1 MKHFPT
7 PHINSQ
13 PIPENG
19 SYVLANVPLPV
30 DRLTGD
36 CFLVMQNRTRPA
48 LVLGKDASGDNIVLA
63 YQTAK
68 EKLLDPRFVS
78 LEGHIVGLN
87 PTPSGKGPFLNRY
100 GLIALPRE
108 STYFPRGLDTIG
120 YMEEAFFHDL
130 THGRL
135 MLDRKIP
142 KAAHAMRPGMV
153 ISDIAKYDGKK
164 SIAGWLSHNRQSG
177 LFSAAPK

>member
-7 PHINSQ
+7 PHINNQ
-13 PIPENG
+13 PVPENG
-19 SYVLANVPLPV
+19 SYVLANVPLPI
-30 DRLTGD
+30 DMLTRQ
-36 CFLVMQNRTRPA
+36 CFLIMEERTRPA
-48 LVLGKDASGDNIVLA
+48 LVLGSDRSGDNIVLA

-78 LEGHIVGLN
+78 LEGRTYGLN
-87 PTPSGKGPFLNRY
+87 PTPTGKGPFLNRY

-108 STYFPRGLDTIG
+108 KTYFPRGLDMIG
-120 YMEEAFFHDL
+120 YMEEEFFYGL
-130 THGRL
+130 THGGL
-135 MLDRKIP
+135 MLDGKIP

-164 SIAGWLSHNRQSG
+164 SVSGWVRHDRKSG
-177 LFSAAPK
+177 IFTAAPK